1 MSTKVLSWTQQK
13 GYYPSKGLRSSK
25 ILIIWGKKKHPK
37 TKKNPSTVQQ
47 PLGLLCRFL
56 ITHY

>member
-37 TKKNPSTVQQ
+37 TKKNPA
-47 PLGLLCRFL
+47 LYNNLLAYYVGF
-56 ITHY
+56 